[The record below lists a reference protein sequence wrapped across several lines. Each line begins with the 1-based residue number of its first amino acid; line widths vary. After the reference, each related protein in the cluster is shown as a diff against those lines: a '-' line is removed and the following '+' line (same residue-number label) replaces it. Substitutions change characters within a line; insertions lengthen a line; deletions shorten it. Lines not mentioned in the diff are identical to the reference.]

1 MVECSCYYCLDRIG
15 MHPNIESMGGKPAS
29 WIIWASIKTSISPI
43 PQHKI
48 ASTSRTYTCC
58 YFVVIVLLGCIYI
71 AHMGS
76 VIYLLSD
83 ILLRKKTQ
91 HIAQLYIGY
100 TRNVVALNGG
110 QQLTI
115 VYHMVHRGHIINNST
130 TCKHHDRYYFQGWP
144 FFQDSI

>member
-1 MVECSCYYCLDRIG
+1 MCS
-15 MHPNIESMGGKPAS
+15 KPAT
-29 WIIWASIKTSISPI
+29 WIVGTAVETSISPI

-48 ASTSRTYTCC
+48 ASTTRAYTRV
-58 YFVVIVLLGCIYI
+58 YFVVVVLLGCIYI

-83 ILLRKKTQ
+83 ILLRKKTH

-100 TRNVVALNGG
+100 ARNVVALNGG

-115 VYHMVHRGHIINNST
+115 VYHMVHRGHIINNSAS
-130 TCKHHDRYYFQGWP
+130 CKNHNRHYFQGRP